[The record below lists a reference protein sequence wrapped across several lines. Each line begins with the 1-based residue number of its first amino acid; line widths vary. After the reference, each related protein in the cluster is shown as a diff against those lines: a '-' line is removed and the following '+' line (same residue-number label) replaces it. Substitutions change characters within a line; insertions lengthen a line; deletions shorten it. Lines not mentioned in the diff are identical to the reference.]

1 MRLQINNFAKIG
13 QSDIILDGITI
24 IAGENNTGKSTVGKI
39 LFSLFNALCD
49 IEDKVRKE
57 RLAEIRNTTF
67 TILQNNISGLDIPR
81 NTLTRNSLRLSR
93 QIRQQ
98 IKETFEEN
106 SEITKQDILE
116 MVEDEL
122 NVWDD
127 LRAGM
132 THYEWDGLVEQL
144 TQNIS
149 EILELSEKDI
159 IREVITGYFGNV
171 FHDQISSLVNKD
183 NAATL
188 LRLEIKGRNNTVVFE
203 ENRCKEFESEIDLTN
218 KAIYIDNP
226 FIIDE
231 LASSSSMNPM
241 NKLLKELLA
250 DTEDTEAMDGIIETL
265 RAKEKLSDI
274 YDALARVVD
283 GNIERNKVDDEFYL
297 KSDCFE
303 EPLSFHNLSAGMKS
317 FVVLKMLVEKGC
329 IKEKDVIILDEP
341 EIHLHPQWQ
350 VAYAELIVLLQKH
363 FDLNIVVT
371 THSPYFVDAINLFS
385 CKYDID
391 KKVNYYL
398 STNMGAVAKMENVTD
413 HIDAIYKK
421 MASPIQILDT
431 LRYELNNS

>member
-81 NTLTRNSLRLSR
+81 KTLTRNSLRLSR

>member
-67 TILQNNISGLDIPR
+67 TILQNNISGLDISR

-265 RAKEKLSDI
+265 RAKEKLSVI

>member
-67 TILQNNISGLDIPR
+67 TILQNNISGLDISR

-231 LASSSSMNPM
+231 LASSSLMNPM

>member
-24 IAGENNTGKSTVGKI
+24 ITGENNTGKSTVGKI

-67 TILQNNISGLDIPR
+67 TILQNNISGLDISR

-303 EPLSFHNLSAGMKS
+303 ESLSFHNLSAGMKS

>member
-67 TILQNNISGLDIPR
+67 TILQNNISGLDISR

>member
-67 TILQNNISGLDIPR
+67 TILQNNISGLDISR

-398 STNMGAVAKMENVTD
+398 ATNMGAVAKMENVTD

>member
-1 MRLQINNFAKIG
+1 MRLHINNFAKIG

-57 RLAEIRNTTF
+57 RLDEIRDTTF
-67 TILQNNISGLDIPR
+67 TILQNSISGLDISR
-81 NTLTRNSLRLSR
+81 NTLIRNSMRLSR
-93 QIRQQ
+93 RIRQQ
-98 IKETFEEN
+98 IRETFEEN

-149 EILELSEKDI
+149 EILELPEKDI

-171 FHDQISSLVNKD
+171 FHDQIYSLVNKD

-203 ENRCKEFESEIDLTN
+203 KNKCKEFEREIDLTN

-274 YDALARVVD
+274 YDALAHVVD
-283 GNIERNKVDDEFYL
+283 GDIERNKVDDEFYL
-297 KSDCFE
+297 RSACFE
-303 EPLSFHNLSAGMKS
+303 EPISFHNLSAGMKS

-398 STNMGAVAKMENVTD
+398 STNMGAVANMENVTD

-431 LRYELNNS
+431 LRYEINNS

>member
-67 TILQNNISGLDIPR
+67 TILQNNISGLDISR

-265 RAKEKLSDI
+265 RAKEKLSVI

-431 LRYELNNS
+431 LRYELNNF

>member
-1 MRLQINNFAKIG
+1 MRLHINNFAKIG
-13 QSDIILDGITI
+13 QSDIILDGITV

-57 RLAEIRNTTF
+57 RLDEIRETTF
-67 TILQNNISGLDIPR
+67 TILQNNISALDISR
-81 NTLTRNSLRLSR
+81 NTLIRNSMRLSR
-93 QIRQQ
+93 RIRQQ
-98 IKETFEEN
+98 IRERFEEN

-116 MVEDEL
+116 MVENEL

-132 THYEWDGLVEQL
+132 THYEWDGLLEQL

-149 EILELSEKDI
+149 EILELPEKDI

-171 FHDQISSLVNKD
+171 FHDQISSLVSKE
-183 NAATL
+183 NAASQ

-203 ENRCKEFESEIDLTN
+203 KNKGKEFESELDLTN
-218 KAIYIDNP
+218 NAMYIDNP
-226 FIIDE
+226 FIIDD
-231 LASSSSMNPM
+231 LASSGVMNPM
-241 NKLLKELLA
+241 NKLLKELLT

-283 GNIERNKVDDEFYL
+283 GDIERNKVDDEFYL

-303 EPLSFHNLSAGMKS
+303 EPISFHNLSAGMKS

>member
-1 MRLQINNFAKIG
+1 MRLHINNFAKIG
-13 QSDIILDGITI
+13 QSDIILDGITV

-57 RLAEIRNTTF
+57 RLDEIRDTTF
-67 TILQNNISGLDIPR
+67 TILQNNISALDISR
-81 NTLTRNSLRLSR
+81 NTLIRNSMRLSR
-93 QIRQQ
+93 RIRQQ
-98 IKETFEEN
+98 IRERFEGN

-116 MVEDEL
+116 MVENEL

-132 THYEWDGLVEQL
+132 THYEWDGLLEQL

-149 EILELSEKDI
+149 EILELPEKDI

-171 FHDQISSLVNKD
+171 FHDQISSLVSKE
-183 NAATL
+183 NAASQ

-203 ENRCKEFESEIDLTN
+203 KNKCKEFESEIDLTN

-303 EPLSFHNLSAGMKS
+303 EPISFHNLSAGMKS

-329 IKEKDVIILDEP
+329 IREKDVIILDEP

>member
-1 MRLQINNFAKIG
+1 MRLQINNFAKID

>member
-67 TILQNNISGLDIPR
+67 TILQNNISGLDISR

-283 GNIERNKVDDEFYL
+283 GIIERNKVDDEFYL

>member
-1 MRLQINNFAKIG
+1 
-13 QSDIILDGITI
+13 
-24 IAGENNTGKSTVGKI
+24 
-39 LFSLFNALCD
+39 
-49 IEDKVRKE
+49 
-57 RLAEIRNTTF
+57 
-67 TILQNNISGLDIPR
+67 
-81 NTLTRNSLRLSR
+81 
-93 QIRQQ
+93 
-98 IKETFEEN
+98 
-106 SEITKQDILE
+106 
-116 MVEDEL
+116 
-122 NVWDD
+122 
-127 LRAGM
+127 
-132 THYEWDGLVEQL
+132 
-144 TQNIS
+144 
-149 EILELSEKDI
+149 
-159 IREVITGYFGNV
+159 
-171 FHDQISSLVNKD
+171 
-183 NAATL
+183 
-188 LRLEIKGRNNTVVFE
+188 
-203 ENRCKEFESEIDLTN
+203 
-218 KAIYIDNP
+218 
-226 FIIDE
+226 
-231 LASSSSMNPM
+231 MNPM

>member
-67 TILQNNISGLDIPR
+67 TILQNNISGLDISR

-159 IREVITGYFGNV
+159 IREVITGYIGNV
-171 FHDQISSLVNKD
+171 IHDQISSLVNKD

-329 IKEKDVIILDEP
+329 RKEPDVIILDEP

-363 FDLNIVVT
+363 FDLKIVVT

-413 HIDAIYKK
+413 HIDASYKK

>member
-67 TILQNNISGLDIPR
+67 TILQNNISGLDISR

-231 LASSSSMNPM
+231 LASSGSMNPM

-398 STNMGAVAKMENVTD
+398 ATNMGAVAKMENVTD

>member
-67 TILQNNISGLDIPR
+67 TILQNNISGLDISR

-421 MASPIQILDT
+421 MASPIQLLDT

>member
-67 TILQNNISGLDIPR
+67 TILQNNIIGLDISR

>member
-67 TILQNNISGLDIPR
+67 TILQNNISGLDISR

-231 LASSSSMNPM
+231 LASSSAMNPM